1 MTTMETTGELEGG
14 GNRTQFL
21 NAVVGGLAALFVA
34 ALSFGPPGGE
44 SWERVLGQ
52 AAAAATLTRP
62 AMAETGAE
70 AARPVAPVLC
80 FRGAR
85 GEPVDHPTAHCS

>member
-1 MTTMETTGELEGG
+1 MV
-14 GNRTQFL
+14 
-21 NAVVGGLAALFVA
+21 AGLAALFVA

-44 SWERVLGQ
+44 SWERLLGQ

-62 AMAETGAE
+62 AMADTGAE

-85 GEPVDHPTAHCS
+85 GEPVDYPTAYCS